1 MDIFGYSITRK
12 EQPGKL
18 ETFQVEQDSAVDVTS
33 FGSSGIMSYNY
44 DLVTVPQSEIEL
56 IKTYR
61 KIALSPDIDLAL
73 GEIKNEIFVFDTPG
87 RKAFEPTFP
96 ENCKLSEDLQIKIN
110 EELSNLYSKLD
121 FNNSGLDLFMDFYVD
136 GKMYFHKVIDK
147 SKPKLG
153 IQKIIPIDPL
163 KIKKIREVP
172 QPDRNGIYDI
182 TKIKEYYIFQ
192 PNIDAVNNTLNPTL
206 SNSGLMISTD
216 AIAYTDSGIKDKE
229 SNTVVGFLYKAIIP
243 FNNLKLMEDSSIVL
257 RVSRS
262 PERRVIYV
270 DVGNLPKNRAEAYMK
285 DLMNRF
291 KTKMVYDSKTGSIV
305 DRKNVL
311 SMVEDY
317 WLPRREGGRGT
328 EIETLPGCL
337 AMDTQVVLLD
347 GRHLSISDISNELS
361 QGKELW
367 TYSCNQHTGKIKP
380 GIISWAGITQKSAT
394 VMKISLDNG
403 NTVICTPDHKFPV
416 YNTGFVRADELS
428 LESNIISFHKN
439 TVNYVFDH
447 SLKEWISIDDHIIH
461 PDELDDPI
469 SVNIVAIELLQD
481 AIEVGTLVIDEDEAY
496 HNYHTF
502 ALSAGIFTK
511 NSDNLGVIADI
522 EYFRNKLYQS
532 LNVPISR
539 FKEDPSAFSFGK
551 NTEINRDE
559 YRFKKFM
566 NRARQRFMV
575 LIEDLLKTQLIL
587 KKVICNEDWDDIRK
601 DIQWNFTEDNAFVE
615 YKESEILMNRINTI
629 QAIDPFIGKFFT
641 EEWVLKNILRY
652 SEEEIQTLAKGK
664 ISNDTSEDF

>member
-416 YNTGFVRADELS
+416 YNMGFIRADELS
-428 LESNIISFHKN
+428 LESDIISFHKN

>member
-416 YNTGFVRADELS
+416 YNMGFIRADELS

>member
-416 YNTGFVRADELS
+416 YNMGFIRADELS

-629 QAIDPFIGKFFT
+629 QEIDPFIGKFFT